1 MMYITLYQ
9 YKNTIE
15 EDIVLCL
22 GRYSHFSRKRNR
34 SSVVF
39 WFRLNVNMQII
50 LCTKMDFVT
59 METNM
64 NYIIVGIL
72 SGNKR

>member
-22 GRYSHFSRKRNR
+22 GRYSNFSRKRNR

>member
-1 MMYITLYQ
+1 
-9 YKNTIE
+9 
-15 EDIVLCL
+15 
-22 GRYSHFSRKRNR
+22 
-34 SSVVF
+34 
-39 WFRLNVNMQII
+39 
-50 LCTKMDFVT
+50 MDFVA